1 VNKNSAGNDT
11 APDSAHQTL
20 DAWAWIARAREAAA
34 RVTHPAAPSPEMKKG
49 TAPKPRR
56 KRAADNPRSAAK

>member
-34 RVTHPAAPSPEMKKG
+34 RVTHPAALGPEIEKDA
-49 TAPKPRR
+49 APKPSR
-56 KRAADNPRSAAK
+56 KRAAGNPGSPAK